1 MNLFRSACIG
11 PDMKLI
17 ATTAAGVL
25 LTGVLAPFALSSP
38 ASAVGETCDGIAAT
52 IVGTP
57 GANLVGTNGPDVI
70 VTNGAARV
78 EALAGNDLVCTT
90 NSVAPPPSP
99 LPSLDPSVFVIAGPG
114 DDIVDRRADLDPA
127 VLGFGNIGP
136 GRDTY
141 FGAPGRDVVGLEDDL
156 PDDISTFGGND
167 LVSTDDLDGP
177 KEQPGSVDLG
187 DGDDGFTSLRA
198 VSSGLT
204 VNGGAGTDNIE
215 IGLHKSG
222 KWKLDNRTGTLERQG
237 RIQLRMPG
245 FEWIQVDGHPHQRL
259 RFRGN
264 NGAER
269 LHTIPVGL
277 LEKARLGG
285 GDDLLVIEDN
295 GRRGSDHHISVNG
308 GPGTNTFSYDAHN
321 PSRFRIDL
329 RQHRFATSE
338 DVKGTLVNFR
348 DLVGTGA
355 EVTLYGDGRA
365 NTITWTG
372 CLGGVIHGR
381 GGADQIS
388 FQEFDGDEIL
398 CPHNSM
404 TAYGDGGDD
413 DITGSPDRD
422 LLVGGPG
429 NDTADGRG
437 GRDRCRQVET
447 PISC

>member
-1 MNLFRSACIG
+1 MNDQLGSTSA
-11 PDMKLI
+11 
-17 ATTAAGVL
+17 
-25 LTGVLAPFALSSP
+25 LT
-38 ASAVGETCDGIAAT
+38 
-52 IVGTP
+52 
-57 GANLVGTNGPDVI
+57 
-70 VTNGAARV
+70 
-78 EALAGNDLVCTT
+78 
-90 NSVAPPPSP
+90 

-114 DDIVDRRADLDPA
+114 DDIVHRRADLDPA
-127 VLGFGNIGP
+127 VLGLATSAGSRHLLRRTGTRR
-136 GRDTY
+136 GR
-141 FGAPGRDVVGLEDDL
+141 PRGRSSRRHL
-156 PDDISTFGGND
+156 TFGGND

-198 VSSGLT
+198 VSGGLT

-259 RFRGN
+259 RFRGS

-295 GRRGSDHHISVNG
+295 GRRCFDHHISGDG

-329 RQHRFATSE
+329 RKHRFATSE
-338 DVKGTLVNFR
+338 DVEGTLVNFR

-372 CLGGVIHGR
+372 CLGALIHGR

-398 CPHNSM
+398 RPHNSM

-422 LLVGGPG
+422 LLVGGRG

-447 PISC
+447 PIGLLTR